1 MNAKKWK
8 PGGRPRNR
16 AVSAK
21 WNKKTVT
28 DAQPEQPDSIVE
40 VPLVPRKRKGA

>member
-21 WNKKTVT
+21 WNTKEGTG
-28 DAQPEQPDSIVE
+28 AQPEQSGSIVE